1 MKCNRCEFEYCESN
15 EYGTEYGCAVFGDD
29 VPEEF
34 ETYEGCNLRYNEA
47 KKLCELND
55 KCIEK
60 YYGSMYVLY
69 ALSDGNPTKEQQA
82 EIDRIEKGYSL
93 ASKKIKNYY
102 DVLVNGRKINGWKR
116 IIRKK
121 QIHKRRICKKLK
133 EQKQ

>member
-1 MKCNRCEFEYCESN
+1 MKCDKCKFVRCQSN
-15 EYGTEYGCAVFGDD
+15 EYGTEYYCAAFGDD
-29 VPEEF
+29 IPEEF

-60 YYGSMYVLY
+60 YYGSMYVLC

-82 EIDRIEKGYSL
+82 EIDRIEKEYSL
-93 ASKKIKNYY
+93 ASKKLKNYY
-102 DVLVNGRKINGWKR
+102 DVLVNGRKRNGWKR

-121 QIHKRRICKKLK
+121 QIHRRRV
-133 EQKQ
+133 